1 MRRGGGPR
9 GNMEKEGEAVFL
21 EGRDLSLEG
30 GAA

>member
-1 MRRGGGPR
+1 MRRRASGEYGER
-9 GNMEKEGEAVFL
+9 GGEAVFL